1 MLTLDKFAGGVD
13 NSSRNGGFIIMT
25 ADKNKNGKTT
35 YAKPVLIVEKNMVFT
50 KEVWDEFNNGNW
62 CFGCSNC
69 NCN

>member
-1 MLTLDKFAGGVD
+1 
-13 NSSRNGGFIIMT
+13 MT

-35 YAKPVLIVEKNMVFT
+35 YENPVLIVEKNMVFT